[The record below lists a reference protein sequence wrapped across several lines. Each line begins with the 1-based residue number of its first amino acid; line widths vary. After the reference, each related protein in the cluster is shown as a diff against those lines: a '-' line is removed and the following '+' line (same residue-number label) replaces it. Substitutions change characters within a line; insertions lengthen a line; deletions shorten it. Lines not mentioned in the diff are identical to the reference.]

1 MKKTFLLTDKMI
13 CHSSD
18 SNNKFNVPDRYT
30 AGCQFIVSQNIQ
42 PSYITEER
50 NLEVKDKTHHSTR
63 VGYTTDSFV
72 LSLHR

>member
-1 MKKTFLLTDKMI
+1 MKKSFLLIDKMI

-18 SNNKFNVPDRYT
+18 GNNKFNVPDRYT
-30 AGCQFIVSQNIQ
+30 AGCQFLVAQNIQ

-50 NLEVKDKTHHSTR
+50 NLEVKDKTHHFTP